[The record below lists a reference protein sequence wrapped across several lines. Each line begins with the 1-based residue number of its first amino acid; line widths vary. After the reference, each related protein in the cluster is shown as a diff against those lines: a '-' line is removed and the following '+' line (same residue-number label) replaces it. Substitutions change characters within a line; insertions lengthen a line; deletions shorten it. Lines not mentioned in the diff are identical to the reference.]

1 MRDRERDERYRE
13 DGVEVVGE
21 EADEQARP
29 GLLIVEDDQRFADT
43 LAAEFRDRGYR
54 VEHLDAIAPLHDFD
68 FSGFGYAVVDLRL
81 RQDSGLDAISII
93 RERSPRTRI
102 IILTGYASIATAVQA
117 VKQGAVDYLTK
128 PVDIDELERALLMG
142 GLDNTNEVPEEF
154 QSLDR
159 HQREYIEYVLARCGG
174 NISEAARRLGIH
186 RQSLQRKLRKF
197 TPPS

>member
-1 MRDRERDERYRE
+1 MRDREQDTPYCDDEDEGLRDQ
-13 DGVEVVGE
+13 
-21 EADEQARP
+21 AAEQQRP
-29 GLLIVEDDQRFADT
+29 GLLIVEDDHRFADT
-43 LAAEFRDRGYR
+43 LAAEFRDRGYV
-54 VEHLDAIAPLHDFD
+54 VEHVDAIEPLRSLDFRAY
-68 FSGFGYAVVDLRL
+68 GYAVVDLRL
-81 RQDSGLDAISII
+81 RRDSGLDAIAII
-93 RERSPRTRI
+93 RERSPRTRVV
-102 IILTGYASIATAVQA
+102 ILTGYASIATAVQA

-142 GLDNTNEVPEEF
+142 GLDSSEVPEEF

-159 HQREYIEYVLARCGG
+159 HQREYIEYVLARCDG